1 MTASNTQFGFDALL
15 AETDT
20 LNIANAFAKQ
30 TEHLPDTMDAA
41 IPFHREQI
49 KTHHQAMLECRFEDA
64 VAIREDAHLL
74 ARKLSGNQSGI
85 LADDDAPGCVLSRA
99 CAADTNAMPLWGQD
113 GSFVIDHGDIP
124 IHIEIEGMFGI
135 GAKHMPYAG
144 FSARAVDVTKPFI
157 SETGYRCFLG
167 CSVEAEMG
175 MTPKDFVS
183 RLLEHFIRDD
193 LKGKLVTIAERYR
206 KNAGYCPVS

>member
-1 MTASNTQFGFDALL
+1 MIMTASNTQLGFDALL
-15 AETDT
+15 AEADT

-41 IPFHREQI
+41 IPFHQAQI
-49 KTHHQAMLECRFEDA
+49 EHHHQAMLECRFDDA
-64 VAIREDAHLL
+64 IAIREDAHLL
-74 ARKLSGNQSGI
+74 ARKLNGNQYGI
-85 LADDDAPGCVLSRA
+85 LADDNAPGCILARA

-113 GSFVIDHGDIP
+113 GSFIINHGDIP
-124 IHIEIEGMFGI
+124 IRIEIEGMFGVC
-135 GAKHMPYAG
+135 ATYMPYAR
-144 FSARAVDVTKPFI
+144 FSAHAVDMTKPFI

-193 LKGKLVTIAERYR
+193 LKGKLVAIDKRYR
-206 KNAGYCPVS
+206 KNGD